1 MNKKYNIL
9 YLILLCF
16 FLSCIDKHFIIYS
29 VAGDELKYDEAYK
42 SSNSISDF
50 KLYFNKDEIDQDY
63 LEINTIAT
71 NYFYYGQFFFDKNFM
86 TMLKNRTI
94 YIGADALIYNIEKK
108 DFPNYNDDYLY
119 FTAIKY
125 VKN

>member
-71 NYFYYGQFFFDKNFM
+71 NYLYYGQFFFDKN
-86 TMLKNRTI
+86 L
-94 YIGADALIYNIEKK
+94 
-108 DFPNYNDDYLY
+108 
-119 FTAIKY
+119 
-125 VKN
+125 